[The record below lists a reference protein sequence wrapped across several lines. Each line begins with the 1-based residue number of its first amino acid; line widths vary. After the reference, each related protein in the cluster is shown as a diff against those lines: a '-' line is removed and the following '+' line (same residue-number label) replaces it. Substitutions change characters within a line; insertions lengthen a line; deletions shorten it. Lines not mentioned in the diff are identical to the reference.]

1 MDKED
6 VLRMYTE
13 YYSAITKN
21 KITPFS
27 AIWMDLEMIIIE
39 VSQTEKDRYHMISLI
54 CEVKK
59 KGYQKTYL
67 QNRVTDV
74 ENKSVVTKEE
84 GEGRIN

>member
-1 MDKED
+1 M
-6 VLRMYTE
+6 E

-39 VSQTEKDRYHMISLI
+39 VSQTEKDRHHMISLI

-59 KGYQKTYL
+59 KGYQQTYL

-84 GEGRIN
+84 GEGGIN

>member
-1 MDKED
+1 MCY
-6 VLRMYTE
+6 VCTTE